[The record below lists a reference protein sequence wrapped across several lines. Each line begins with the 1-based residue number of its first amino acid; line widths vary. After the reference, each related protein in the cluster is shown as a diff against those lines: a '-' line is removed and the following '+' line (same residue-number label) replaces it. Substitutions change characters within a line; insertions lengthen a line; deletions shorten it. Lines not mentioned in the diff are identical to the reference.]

1 MGILDGILGNLLGGH
16 SNASPLQSILGSVLG
31 GGQQQQGGIGGAL
44 GGLLGG
50 GQQQQQGGLGGAL
63 GGLLGG
69 GQQQSGGMG
78 GMLGGGLGGLLNRF
92 QQNGMGDVAQS
103 WVGTGPNRPVSPDQL
118 NQVFGDEQVNQWSQ
132 QSNIPKHDLLSQLSQ
147 YLPSA
152 VDQMTP
158 GGQVPADPVEG
169 SPFDGPGVDPRSGRG

>member
-1 MGILDGILGNLLGGH
+1 MSILNGILGSLLGGH

-31 GGQQQQGGIGGAL
+31 GGQQQQGGL

-50 GQQQQQGGLGGAL
+50 GGQQGGL

-69 GQQQSGGMG
+69 GQQQSAGLG
-78 GMLGGGLGGLLNRF
+78 GMLGGGLGGLLSRF

-118 NQVFGDEQVNQWSQ
+118 QQVFGDEQVDQWAQ

-158 GGQVPADPVEG
+158 NGQLPADPAAG
-169 SPFDGPGVDPRSGRG
+169 SPFDGPGVNLGNRRA

>member
-1 MGILDGILGNLLGGH
+1 MSILNGILGSLLGGN

-44 GGLLGG
+44 GGLMGG
-50 GQQQQQGGLGGAL
+50 GQQQQGSMGGAL
-63 GGLLGG
+63 GGLMGG

-78 GMLGGGLGGLLNRF
+78 GMLSGGLGGLLSRF

-118 NQVFGDEQVNQWSQ
+118 QQVFGDEQVDQWSRE
-132 QSNIPKHDLLSQLSQ
+132 SNMPKQDLLSQLSQ

-158 GGQVPADPVEG
+158 NGQLPADPVAG
-169 SPFDGPGVDPRSGRG
+169 SPFDGPGVNLDNRRT